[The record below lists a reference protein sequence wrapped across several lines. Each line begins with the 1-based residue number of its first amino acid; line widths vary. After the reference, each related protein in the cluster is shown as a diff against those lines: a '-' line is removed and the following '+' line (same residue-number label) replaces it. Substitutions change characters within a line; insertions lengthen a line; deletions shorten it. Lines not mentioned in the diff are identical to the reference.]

1 MTMQNDDFVLPFE
14 IERTGLRG
22 RVVRLGPAVDLV
34 LKRHAYP
41 PLISRLLGEA
51 LALACCLASTLK
63 FDDGVFTLQA
73 RGNGGPVRM
82 LVADMTSEGEF
93 RGYVGFDAAML
104 EDFGEDSSAASLF
117 GGGHVAFTVDQ
128 GADFERYQ
136 GIVELRGENLS
147 ESVHHYFRQ
156 SEQIA
161 TALKVACDLDM
172 HGHWR
177 STAVMVQK
185 LPDEVV
191 LRAAPEDAAELVEA
205 DEGYRTAAILLGS
218 ATPGEM
224 TDPAILAE
232 ELLLRLF
239 HEDGVRVYD
248 KRQVYSGCRCN
259 LDRVEEVLRQ
269 FGREQVDE
277 FKVDGLVTVTCEF
290 CTKERVFD
298 DEALNDLYAE

>member
-104 EDFGEDSSAASLF
+104 EGFGEDSSAASLF

>member
-191 LRAAPEDAAELVEA
+191 LRAAPEDASDRIQERLINCSASA
-205 DEGYRTAAILLGS
+205 DA
-218 ATPGEM
+218 
-224 TDPAILAE
+224 LA
-232 ELLLRLF
+232 
-239 HEDGVRVYD
+239 
-248 KRQVYSGCRCN
+248 
-259 LDRVEEVLRQ
+259 
-269 FGREQVDE
+269 
-277 FKVDGLVTVTCEF
+277 
-290 CTKERVFD
+290 
-298 DEALNDLYAE
+298 